1 MHDVAIE
8 AAHYLSRNTP
18 TLIVQHL
25 RTTLAP
31 LMTKCQQMYIH
42 CMNQKLY
49 HLSGADYED
58 FVSIV
63 CSARN
68 AYEINPNGSQ
78 QFKEWLQSIR
88 KSKSCKKDLWQQI
101 QTALQNNSK

>member
-1 MHDVAIE
+1 
-8 AAHYLSRNTP
+8 
-18 TLIVQHL
+18 
-25 RTTLAP
+25 
-31 LMTKCQQMYIH
+31 MTKCQQMYIH

-68 AYEINPNGSQ
+68 AYEINPNGAQ
-78 QFKEWLQSIR
+78 QFKSPHR
-88 KSKSCKKDLWQQI
+88 KSQ
-101 QTALQNNSK
+101 